1 MIIIDEA
8 KFGSLQE
15 AVHSLQGT
23 NYIILEKKHT
33 TVVNQQT
40 GLTTSLFEAALLQ
53 LDFPAFLRERTR
65 AATPCGEAIGI
76 NVPMNAI
83 ALTSLGAS
91 GNLINGRGKGRVSDS
106 E

>member
-1 MIIIDEA
+1 MDHHSSTFVTGYEIDPSREE
-8 KFGSLQE
+8 GNS
-15 AVHSLQGT
+15 
-23 NYIILEKKHT
+23 HT

-40 GLTTSLFEAALLQ
+40 GVTTSVIEAALLQ

-76 NVPMNAI
+76 KVPTNAI
-83 ALTSLGAS
+83 ALTSLAAS